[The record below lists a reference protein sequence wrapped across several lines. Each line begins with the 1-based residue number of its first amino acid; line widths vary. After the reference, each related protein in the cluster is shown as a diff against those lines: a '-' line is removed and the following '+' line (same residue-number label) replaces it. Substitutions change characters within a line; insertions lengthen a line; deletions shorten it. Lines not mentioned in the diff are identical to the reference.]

1 MNEEFKYFISYS
13 TEDGIFNS
21 EISRKEIL
29 NIDDIREIESELVK
43 DLDVSFVNIIFYRMF

>member
-1 MNEEFKYFISYS
+1 MKSLNIFISYS
-13 TEDGIFNS
+13 TEDGIFNT